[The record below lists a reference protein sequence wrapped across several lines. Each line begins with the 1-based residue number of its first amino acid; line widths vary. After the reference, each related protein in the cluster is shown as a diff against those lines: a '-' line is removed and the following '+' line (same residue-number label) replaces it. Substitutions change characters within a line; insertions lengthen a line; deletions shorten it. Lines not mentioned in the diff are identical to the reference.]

1 MELLLNL
8 KEGVTAKDIYGLYM
22 NAWKKGCKTVYY
34 ARSITKVAESNKKA
48 ECLSCAN

>member
-8 KEGVTAKDIYGLYM
+8 KEGIKAKDIYNLYM

-34 ARSITKVAESNKKA
+34 ARSITKNDENKKE
-48 ECLSCAN
+48 ECISSAN